1 MAGHR
6 VTWAKRAVL
15 VVGLVLGVLAV
26 IQLERARIG
35 VERVGFAAGTTPATL
50 YQTAGDGPVVVIAH
64 GFAGSR
70 QLMEAFSLTLA
81 RAGYRVAAFDFEG
94 HGRNPVP
101 MSGDVNA
108 IEGTTARLVAETQ
121 RVVEAA
127 REMTG
132 YAGPV
137 ALLGHS
143 MASDVVVRT
152 ALSEGDVAAVVAV
165 SMFSQAVTAEE
176 PDGLLAISGQWEP
189 QLRGFALEAV
199 GEVQAGAVEGET
211 VTNGT
216 VTRRAVVAPFV
227 EHVGVLYS
235 PVSLRETRDWLA
247 ERLPV
252 RAPEAP
258 VATIGP
264 WISLLMVATV
274 LLTWPLAG
282 LLGPR
287 QAPVAA
293 VPRGMFWAVLA
304 VPVVVAPAVATQVQ
318 LDLLPVMV
326 ADTLAVMLA
335 IYGALQLIA
344 LRALGIRFG
353 PLDWRAVALLLGWGL
368 LVFGLALDR
377 YAASFVP
384 IPDRLPIIAALA
396 VGTLPFMLADAL
408 ITQGGQA
415 ALWRRVAA
423 RVAVFV
429 ALGIAVWL
437 DPERLFFLVIIFP
450 VLILF
455 FVVHGLMGRW
465 VGQHGGALAAG
476 LGLGLIL
483 AWALGVSFPMF
494 DAV

>member
-6 VTWAKRAVL
+6 VIWAKRAVL
-15 VVGLVLGVLAV
+15 VVGLILGLLAV

-35 VERVGFAAGTTPATL
+35 VERVVLAAGTTPATL
-50 YQTAGDGPVVVIAH
+50 YQSADEGPLVVVAH

-81 RAGYRVAAFDFEG
+81 RAGYRVVAFDFEG

-108 IEGTTARLVAETQ
+108 IEGTTARLVDET
-121 RVVEAA
+121 RAVIAAA
-127 REMTG
+127 REVTG

-137 ALLGHS
+137 ALVGHS
-143 MASDVVVRT
+143 MASDVVVRVGL
-152 ALSEGDVAAVVAV
+152 AEGNVAAVVAV
-165 SMFSQAVTAEE
+165 SMFSQAVTATQ
-176 PDGLLAISGQWEP
+176 PDGLLIVTGQWEP
-189 QLRGFALEAV
+189 HLRNVALEAV
-199 GEVQAGAVEGET
+199 GAVQMGAVEDET
-211 VTNGT
+211 VSNGI

-235 PVSLRETRDWLA
+235 TVSLRETRDWLA

-252 RAPEAP
+252 RAPEAA

-264 WISLLMVATV
+264 WISVLMAATV

-293 VPRGMFWAVLA
+293 VSRTMFWAVLIGPA
-304 VPVVVAPAVATQVQ
+304 VVAPVVATQVQ

-335 IYGALQLIA
+335 LYGALQLIA
-344 LRALGIRFG
+344 LRALGVRFG
-353 PLDWRAVALLLGWGL
+353 GLDWRALALLMAWGL
-368 LVFGLALDR
+368 VVFGLALDR

-384 IPDRLPIIAALA
+384 IPARLPIIAALA

-415 ALWRRVAA
+415 RLWRRIAA
-423 RVAVFV
+423 RMAVFV
-429 ALGIAVWL
+429 ALGIAVAL

-494 DAV
+494 QAT

>member
-1 MAGHR
+1 
-6 VTWAKRAVL
+6 
-15 VVGLVLGVLAV
+15 
-26 IQLERARIG
+26 
-35 VERVGFAAGTTPATL
+35 
-50 YQTAGDGPVVVIAH
+50 
-64 GFAGSR
+64 
-70 QLMEAFSLTLA
+70 
-81 RAGYRVAAFDFEG
+81 
-94 HGRNPVP
+94 
-101 MSGDVNA
+101 
-108 IEGTTARLVAETQ
+108 
-121 RVVEAA
+121 
-127 REMTG
+127 
-132 YAGPV
+132 
-137 ALLGHS
+137 
-143 MASDVVVRT
+143 
-152 ALSEGDVAAVVAV
+152 
-165 SMFSQAVTAEE
+165 
-176 PDGLLAISGQWEP
+176 
-189 QLRGFALEAV
+189 
-199 GEVQAGAVEGET
+199 VEGET

-274 LLTWPLAG
+274 LLTWPLSG

>member
-108 IEGTTARLVAETQ
+108 IEGTTE
-121 RVVEAA
+121 RVGAAA
-127 REMTG
+127 REATG

-143 MASDVVVRT
+143 MASDVVVRA
-152 ALSEGDVAAVVAV
+152 ALGNSDVAAVVAV
-165 SMFSQAVTAEE
+165 SMFSQAVTADE

-189 QLRGFALEAV
+189 HLRGFALEAV

-211 VTNGT
+211 VTNGA

-252 RAPEAP
+252 RTPDAP

-274 LLTWPLAG
+274 LLPWPLAG

-293 VPRGMFWAVLA
+293 VQQDIFWAVLA
-304 VPVVVAPAVATQVQ
+304 VPVVVAPVVATQVQ

-344 LRALGIRFG
+344 LRMLGIRFG
-353 PLDWRAVALLLGWGL
+353 PLDWRALALLLGWGL